1 MEFIG
6 LDAARQTV
14 RTLRLLHMQWN
25 RRYYEA
31 GDFALQMRAADWDT
45 AIAYVCAA
53 GRPETGMVE
62 KVETERT
69 LKGDFVNVS
78 GYFLEGMLNWKIVYP
93 RYSGEGNVP
102 QACRA
107 LVRALMGDTGVLA
120 PEGEPLGQAALL
132 DIEGDRLGD
141 AAYAALRAQ
150 ELGQRI
156 RLIGDQFLYE
166 VWQGTDRT
174 QSQTANPYAVF
185 SRGFGTV
192 DSLTLTRDTS
202 ALRNCALAVYEGGQL
217 TVDLRAG
224 TEPQRM
230 LYVETGL
237 AQEEGQTE
245 AAFLAAV
252 EAQARA
258 ELAEYPAIVNI
269 DATALQRNIRYG
281 VDYDLGDRCDVRDDT
296 LGLSFEARIIEA
308 NEVWKTNEHTVSL
321 QFGDKLPTAT
331 QRGKA

>member
-1 MEFIG
+1 MELIG
-6 LDAARQTV
+6 LDAQRKTV
-14 RTLRLLHMQWN
+14 RTLCLTNIQWN

-31 GDFALQMRAADWDT
+31 GDFALQLRAADWDT
-45 AIAYVCAA
+45 AIAYVCAV

-93 RYSGEGNVP
+93 RRSGDGNVP
-102 QACRA
+102 EACRA
-107 LVRALMGDTGVLA
+107 LVRALMGDTGVQA
-120 PEGEPLGQAALL
+120 PDGVALGRASPLDA
-132 DIEGDRLGD
+132 EGDRLGD
-141 AAYAALRAQ
+141 ATYAALRAQ

-156 RLIGDQFLYE
+156 RLSGDQFLYE

-174 QSQTANPYAVF
+174 QRQTQNPYAVF

-202 ALRNCALAVYEGGQL
+202 AMRNCALAVYEGGQM

-224 TEPQRM
+224 EEPQRM
-230 LYVETGL
+230 LYVDTGL

-281 VDYDLGDRCDVRDDT
+281 VDYDLGDKCDVRDDT
-296 LGLSFEARIIEA
+296 LRLSFEARIIEV
-308 NEVWKTNEHTVSL
+308 NEVWKGNEHTVTL
-321 QFGDKLPTAT
+321 QFGDRLPTVT
-331 QRGKA
+331 QRG